1 MIDLFT
7 RIVIRARRL
16 ILILFLLFGILGAL
30 FANLVDVNYKL
41 VDYLPKEAESTV
53 GLTIFHD
60 EFGQSMP
67 NARVMI
73 KADSI
78 LEVLAI
84 KQELEAIEGVSSVTW
99 LDDVVGVETLK
110 TIPLAYFDAG
120 LVDPYYQKGHA
131 LLSLTIVSGVEKETA
146 AAIYAII
153 GDQNAADGES
163 ISAAETQSMS
173 VTEVLNAMMILVPI
187 IIIILLFSTMS
198 WIEPLF
204 FLLSIGIAILLNMAT
219 NVIFEDISFISR
231 TVSPVLQLA
240 VSLDYAIFL
249 LHSFNVFRETHDPKT
264 AMRLAMRQSF
274 PTVAASA
281 ATTVVGFAALI
292 FMRFGIGADLGL
304 NLLKGVTLSF
314 VSVMTFLPALTLA
327 FYPLIDKTKH
337 RSLLP
342 SFKWV
347 SRVLMASRIPF
358 MILAIL
364 IVVPCYLAQNQTQF
378 TYGMGSVTA
387 ASRVGSDG
395 LKIEEIFGKDN
406 PLIVMVPKGDPGKEK
421 ALEDALSDIPR
432 VDRVVSYVTL
442 LGSEIP
448 IETVDSAIAERFY
461 SQNYALLIVY
471 LNTPDEGDL
480 AFSTVEMVKTKVSEA
495 YPVSYMTG
503 SSATLMD
510 MRDVVSS
517 DTALVNLFAIIG
529 IFVIL
534 LLTFRS
540 ALLPIILIFTIE
552 TAIWINLS
560 FPYFGDTTIS
570 FIGYLI
576 LSTVQLGATVDYAI
590 LVTNIYLENR
600 RKAPKKEAM
609 RLTLEGHLVSVVM
622 SAVILSTA
630 GFTLALT
637 STNPIIK
644 ELGILLG
651 RGTLLSLG
659 MVSLVLPALLVLLD
673 KPIQKTTHQHGFHAE
688 EIKEIS

>member
-1 MIDLFT
+1 MDHFT

-16 ILILFLLFGILGAL
+16 ILILFLIFGIVGAL
-30 FANLVDVNYKL
+30 FANLADVNYKL
-41 VDYLPKEAESTV
+41 VDYLPKQADSTV
-53 GLTIFHD
+53 GLTMLNQ
-60 EFGQSMP
+60 EFGQSLP
-67 NARVMI
+67 NARVMV

-78 LEVLAI
+78 LDVLSI
-84 KQELEAIEGVSSVTW
+84 KAQLRAIEGISSVTW

-110 TIPLAYFDAG
+110 TIPLAYLDAS
-120 LVDPYYQKGHA
+120 LVDPYYQQGHA
-131 LLSLTIVSGVEKETA
+131 LLSLTIKTGVEKETA

-173 VTEVLNAMMILVPI
+173 VTEVINAMIILVPI
-187 IIIILLFSTMS
+187 IIVILLLSTMS
-198 WIEPLF
+198 WVEPLF
-204 FLLSIGIAILLNMAT
+204 FMLSIGIAILLNMAT
-219 NVIFEDISFISR
+219 NVIFKDISFISR

-249 LHSFNVFRETHDPKT
+249 LHSFNVFRHDHDPKT

-281 ATTVVGFAALI
+281 LTTIIGFAALI
-292 FMRFGIGADLGL
+292 FMRFGIGADLGI

-314 VSVMTFLPALTLA
+314 LSVMTFLPALTLT

-342 SFKWV
+342 SFKGV
-347 SRVLMASRIPF
+347 SKVLMASRIPF
-358 MILAIL
+358 MILAFL
-364 IVVPCYLAQNQTQF
+364 IVVPCYLAQSQTQF

-395 LKIEEIFGKDN
+395 SKIESIFGKDN
-406 PLIVMVPKGDPGKEK
+406 PVILMVPKGEAGKEK
-421 ALEDALSDIPR
+421 ALAQALGGLDK
-432 VDRVVSYVTL
+432 VDRVVAYVTTI
-442 LGSEIP
+442 GSETP
-448 IETVDSAIAERFY
+448 LETLNPEIAERFY
-461 SQNYALLIVY
+461 SQNYALMIVY
-471 LNTPDEGDL
+471 LNTPDEGKL
-480 AFSTVEMVKTKVSEA
+480 TFATVETIEHTVA
-495 YPVSYMTG
+495 NYYPKSYMTG
-503 SSATLMD
+503 TSATLMD
-510 MRDVVSS
+510 MRNVVSS
-517 DTALVNLFAIIG
+517 DTALVNLVAIIG
-529 IFVIL
+529 IFITL
-534 LLTFRS
+534 LITFRS
-540 ALLPIILIFTIE
+540 GLIPLILIFTIE

-560 FPYFGDTTIS
+560 FPYFGDTSIS

-609 RLTLEGHLVSVVM
+609 RMTLEGHLISVVM
-622 SAVILSTA
+622 SAVILATA
-630 GFTLALT
+630 GFTLAMT

-659 MVSLVLPALLVLLD
+659 MVSLVLPALLVWLD

-688 EIKEIS
+688 EIKEIQ